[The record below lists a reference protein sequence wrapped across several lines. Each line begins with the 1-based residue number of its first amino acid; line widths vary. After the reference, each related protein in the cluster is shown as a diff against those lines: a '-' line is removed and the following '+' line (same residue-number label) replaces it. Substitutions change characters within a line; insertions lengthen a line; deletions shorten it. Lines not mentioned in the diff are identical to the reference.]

1 MKRSTILE
9 LKENLLEHHDY
20 EAVSKFIFRYL
31 KKWYGVDY
39 EIIRFLKMDPVAPS
53 QLYLELYP
61 GILNFFLKTKQV
73 KFFIFLEKN
82 NLNRSKLSKSLT
94 PLRKRYASNKSYE
107 DSRFPNNTI
116 NLTTYTH
123 YDTISDMR
131 MFTPSGAETSS
142 LLSKSPISKK

>member
-61 GILNFFLKTKQV
+61 GILIFF
-73 KFFIFLEKN
+73 
-82 NLNRSKLSKSLT
+82 
-94 PLRKRYASNKSYE
+94 
-107 DSRFPNNTI
+107 
-116 NLTTYTH
+116 
-123 YDTISDMR
+123 
-131 MFTPSGAETSS
+131 
-142 LLSKSPISKK
+142 